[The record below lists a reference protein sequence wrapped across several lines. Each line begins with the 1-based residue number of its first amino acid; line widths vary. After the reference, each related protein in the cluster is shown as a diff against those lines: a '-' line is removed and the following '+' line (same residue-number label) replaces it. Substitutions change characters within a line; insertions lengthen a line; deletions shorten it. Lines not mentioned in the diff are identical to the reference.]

1 VGPPSGARGRVRTS
15 RLADRYRGFVFD
27 LDGVIFRGGDTIAA
41 APRVVDELRARGVPH
56 LFATNNSSRT
66 PEDISSA
73 LREMG
78 VEAAPSAVLTSAQ
91 ATADFLA
98 LVAPADATAYVIGR
112 RGLREALADSG
123 IRVVDGDPDRTDLV
137 VVGWDREVDYARL
150 RRASLLVQRG
160 ARLIASNADAAYPA
174 PDGLWP
180 GAGAILAAVVT
191 TTGATPEV
199 VGKPASPMF
208 ESARR
213 RLGVDAPLV
222 IGDRLDTDVAGA
234 EAVGWDSLLVLSGVS
249 TRADLLRCPVPP
261 VHLAGDVGGL
271 LEDRP
276 EGRFRAAGQG
286 DVEGIVALL
295 QAAGLRAD
303 HPADRLDTTAV
314 FAGPV
319 GEGPPSGTDRVL
331 ATAAVERI
339 ATGTGTL
346 RSVAVDPAARGA
358 GLGAL
363 AVAHAVRAAPDVAE
377 LFLFTEDASG
387 FFADL
392 GFRPIERAGLPDE
405 VATGEQAI
413 TCADATVM
421 RWSR

>member
-1 VGPPSGARGRVRTS
+1 
-15 RLADRYRGFVFD
+15 
-27 LDGVIFRGGDTIAA
+27 
-41 APRVVDELRARGVPH
+41 
-56 LFATNNSSRT
+56 
-66 PEDISSA
+66 
-73 LREMG
+73 M
-78 VEAAPSAVLTSAQ
+78 
-91 ATADFLA
+91 
-98 LVAPADATAYVIGR
+98 
-112 RGLREALADSG
+112 
-123 IRVVDGDPDRTDLV
+123 
-137 VVGWDREVDYARL
+137 VVGWDRDVDYAKL

-174 PDGLWP
+174 PEGLWP

-213 RLGVDAPLV
+213 RLGVDGPLV

-249 TRADLLRCPVPP
+249 TRADLLRSPTSPAHV
-261 VHLAGDVGGL
+261 AGDVGGL

-276 EGRFRAAGQG
+276 EGRFRAAEQG

-295 QAAGLRAD
+295 QAAGLQAD
-303 HPADRLDTTAV
+303 HPEDRLDTTAV

-319 GEGPPSGTDRVL
+319 GAGSPSETHRVL

-339 ATGTGTL
+339 GTGRGTL
-346 RSVAVDPAARGA
+346 RSVAVDPVARRA

-377 LFLFTEDASG
+377 LFLFTEGAAG

-392 GFRPIERAGLPDE
+392 GFLPVERAALPEE
-405 VATGEQAI
+405 VATGEQAT
-413 TCADATVM
+413 TCVDATAM